1 MTGKKKNAKKLLN
14 VNKLCKKQQVIT
26 RNVLTWGVTVG
37 LDPFSRC
44 ISPSSLPHP
53 GLSTSSSRPSIHPK
67 SWILW
72 IPESTDNFEFSA
84 ERLSENAKTIK
95 IRGGIV
101 PQIRSSFEHCSKRGG
116 GSNPCS
122 KILEQIL
129 YDLKGI
135 LAT

>member
-14 VNKLCKKQQVIT
+14 VNKLCKKKQQVIT

-84 ERLSENAKTIK
+84 EGLSENTKSIK
-95 IRGGIV
+95 ITLFVELLTVISPIYV
-101 PQIRSSFEHCSKRGG
+101 QSLLNLSIKT
-116 GSNPCS
+116 
-122 KILEQIL
+122 
-129 YDLKGI
+129 LKHDI
-135 LAT
+135 CPIDTKFL